1 MYLSYAYVIK
11 SKVNTLKVKCHTAIS
26 YQFQQSTCDKH
37 SFHLRVI
44 SLCHGQECMYYVCMI
59 MGVLHH
65 FQQYFSYHNIENV
78 SVWCGIDDII
88 T

>member
-37 SFHLRVI
+37 SFHLYIHVVDNI
-44 SLCHGQECMYYVCMI
+44 YVEQAGI
-59 MGVLHH
+59 LKAKLVLLHACV
-65 FQQYFSYHNIENV
+65 F
-78 SVWCGIDDII
+78 
-88 T
+88 

>member
-1 MYLSYAYVIK
+1 MNQSYFFLTFA
-11 SKVNTLKVKCHTAIS
+11 
-26 YQFQQSTCDKH
+26 
-37 SFHLRVI
+37 RVI

-78 SVWCGIDDII
+78 SVWCVIDDII
-88 T
+88 TQSALLQCDIDVNV